1 MERFGLAVLGC
12 GWIAHRHAVAAQAL
26 GERIALSFASR
37 DQRRAETYRARY
49 GGMAAYGSYQAAVT
63 DPAVEGVVICTP
75 HDRHLA
81 DALLAVAHGKHVLVE
96 KPMARTLEEA
106 DHMIQAAQAAGVA
119 LMVAENFRFM
129 PAFRAVRVL
138 LAQGWLGSLRQIQ
151 IMAWGYRDQKGWRLS
166 AAAVGGGALIDGG
179 IHYVDLLLQWGG
191 RPARVFALVPPKSI
205 AQMEGEDAVS
215 LLVHLGG
222 SVVGLLSLSL
232 AARRVPR
239 LQWSTLT
246 GTAGTLFVEHGGR
259 GLWLRSERGQRIRMF
274 LRDRRGYRAML
285 TEFVEAVR
293 AGRLPEMDG
302 VQGRGDLAMV
312 VAAYRSHQTGLP
324 VELE

>member
-1 MERFGLAVLGC
+1 MDRFGLAVLGC
-12 GWIAHRHAVAAQAL
+12 GWIAHRHAAAAQAL
-26 GERIALSFASR
+26 GKRIALSFASR
-37 DQRRAETYRARY
+37 DERRAETYRARY
-49 GGMAAYGSYQAAVT
+49 SGVVAYGSYEAAVT

-106 DHMIQAAQAAGVA
+106 DRMIQAARAAGVA

-129 PAFRAVRVL
+129 PAFRAVRLL
-138 LAQGWLGSLRQIQ
+138 LAQGWLGSLRQIH
-151 IMAWGYRDQKGWRLS
+151 ITAWGYREQTGWRRS
-166 AAAVGGGALIDGG
+166 AGAMGGGALIDRG

-205 AQMEGEDAVS
+205 GHMEGEDALS

-222 SVVGLLSLSL
+222 SVVGLLSVSL
-232 AARRVPR
+232 AVRGVPR
-239 LQWSTLT
+239 LQWSTLI

-259 GLWLRSERGQRIRMF
+259 GLWLRSERGQRVRLF
-274 LRDRRGYRAML
+274 LSDRRGYRAML
-285 TEFVEAVR
+285 TEFMEAVR

-302 VQGRGDLAMV
+302 VEARRDLALV
-312 VAAYRSHQTGLP
+312 VAAYRSRETGLP
-324 VELE
+324 QEVE